1 MELKHK
7 SVLVTGGAGFIGSSL
22 VRELEKKENEVVVI
36 DNLVAGSLEH
46 LEGTKANFIK
56 GDIRNEELLNHIM
69 ERNSIEYC
77 FHLAAEPYIPKGYGN
92 PELMFQINTLGTISV
107 LKACKENKVK
117 KIINY
122 STSEIYGTAQ
132 YTPMDESHPINP
144 HSIYATSKLA
154 AERACY
160 ILWKEQQIPV
170 TILRQFNCYGEREGQ
185 PYIIPEIISQFT
197 HKGNILH
204 LGNIMAKRDFTYV
217 GDASK
222 ASILLM
228 ETDNTEGLA
237 VNYGRG
243 ETIAV
248 KDIAKVIANQ
258 MGIKNWGVEIQSN
271 RLRPFDVNV
280 LQCDTTYFDQLT
292 GGLEHIPFEEG
303 IKRTVEYYIEHD
315 CKWSWEN

>member
-1 MELKHK
+1 
-7 SVLVTGGAGFIGSSL
+7 
-22 VRELEKKENEVVVI
+22 
-36 DNLVAGSLEH
+36 
-46 LEGTKANFIK
+46 
-56 GDIRNEELLNHIM
+56 
-69 ERNSIEYC
+69 
-77 FHLAAEPYIPKGYGN
+77 
-92 PELMFQINTLGTISV
+92 
-107 LKACKENKVK
+107 
-117 KIINY
+117 
-122 STSEIYGTAQ
+122 
-132 YTPMDESHPINP
+132 
-144 HSIYATSKLA
+144 
-154 AERACY
+154 
-160 ILWKEQQIPV
+160 
-170 TILRQFNCYGEREGQ
+170 
-185 PYIIPEIISQFT
+185 
-197 HKGNILH
+197 
-204 LGNIMAKRDFTYV
+204 
-217 GDASK
+217 
-222 ASILLM
+222 M